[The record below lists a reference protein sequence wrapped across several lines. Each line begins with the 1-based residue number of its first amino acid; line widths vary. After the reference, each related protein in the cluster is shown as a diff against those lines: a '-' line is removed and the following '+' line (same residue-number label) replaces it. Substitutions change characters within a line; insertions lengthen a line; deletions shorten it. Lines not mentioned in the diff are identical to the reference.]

1 MPARTLYVL
10 RHAKSSW
17 DDPGLVD
24 HDRPLSNRGGR
35 TTSVM
40 LDHFTAEGIKPDL
53 VLCSSALRARQTLE
67 GILPAL
73 GEPVLSVEREL
84 YGACA
89 DDLLTRI
96 SRVPES
102 STSVL
107 LIGHNPGLLD
117 LVVLVAESG
126 DVDEVRTKFPTAA
139 LATLAL
145 RGAWSEL
152 GPGQAHLSAYVTPK
166 GLKGR
171 KS

>member
-1 MPARTLYVL
+1 MLARTLYVL

-24 HDRPLSNRGGR
+24 HDRPLSNRGRGA
-35 TTSVM
+35 TAVM
-40 LDHFTAEGIKPDL
+40 LDHFTGEGIKPDF

-67 GILPAL
+67 GVLPAL
-73 GEPVLSVEREL
+73 GEPAVSVEREL
-84 YGACA
+84 YGAYA
-89 DDLLTRI
+89 DYLLGRI
-96 SRVPES
+96 ARVPES

-107 LIGHNPGLLD
+107 LIGHNPGLQD

-139 LATLAL
+139 LATLVL
-145 RGAWSEL
+145 RGAWSDL

-171 KS
+171 RN